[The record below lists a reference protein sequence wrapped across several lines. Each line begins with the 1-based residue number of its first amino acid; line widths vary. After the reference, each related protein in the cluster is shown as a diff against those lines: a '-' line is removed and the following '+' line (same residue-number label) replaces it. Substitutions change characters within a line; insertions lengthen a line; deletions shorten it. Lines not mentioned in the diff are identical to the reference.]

1 MDGSSLKNHF
11 LIAMPSLNDPNFSRS
26 VTLVCEH
33 DAQGAVG
40 VVINHPTGLTL
51 ADLFEQLK
59 IDNAPTELG
68 RTPVMAGGP
77 VNPEN
82 GFILHRP
89 LGEWDAS
96 LAINDEI
103 GLTTS
108 VVILQALA
116 DNRGPD
122 KVIVALGYAGWSA
135 GQLEQ
140 ELAANAWLAHP
151 ADHDML
157 LDTPPDEPWN
167 AAANAMGVDLSRLS
181 SDAGHA

>member
-11 LIAMPSLNDPNFSRS
+11 LIAMPSLHDPNFSRS

-59 IDNAPTELG
+59 IDNAPAELG

-89 LGEWDAS
+89 LGQWDAS
-96 LAINDEI
+96 LAINDDI

-108 VVILQALA
+108 VDILQALA

-140 ELAANAWLAHP
+140 ELAANAWLTHP

-157 LDTPPDEPWN
+157 FDTPPDELWN